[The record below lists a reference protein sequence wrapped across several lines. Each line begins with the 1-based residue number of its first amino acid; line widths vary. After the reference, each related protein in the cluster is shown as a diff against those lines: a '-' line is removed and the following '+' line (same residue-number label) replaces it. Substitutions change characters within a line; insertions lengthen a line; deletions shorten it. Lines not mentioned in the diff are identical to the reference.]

1 MSGKDAAKEVKR
13 LHSEVQA
20 LLANMYSEDEIISK
34 FKEEGLEP
42 YYIQTIIEN
51 INDDIADKVSFRNSI
66 IMGLVYL
73 VGGLLIN
80 VLSYTIAGNIN
91 SLFFYLFWGIIVL
104 GITTIVRG
112 FILYKK

>member
-1 MSGKDAAKEVKR
+1 MSEKDAAKEVER
-13 LHSEVQA
+13 LHLEVQT
-20 LLANMYSEDEIISK
+20 LLANKYSEDEIVSK
-34 FKEEGLEP
+34 FKEEGQLP

-51 INDDIADKVSFRNSI
+51 IKGDIADKASFRNSI
-66 IMGLVYL
+66 IMGLVYF
-73 VGGLLIN
+73 VGGLVIN
-80 VLSYTIAGNIN
+80 ILSYTIAGNTN